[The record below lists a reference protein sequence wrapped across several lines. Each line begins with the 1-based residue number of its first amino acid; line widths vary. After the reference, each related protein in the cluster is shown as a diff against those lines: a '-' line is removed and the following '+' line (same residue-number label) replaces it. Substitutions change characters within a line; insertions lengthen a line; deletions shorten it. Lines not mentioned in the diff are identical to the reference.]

1 MSIVA
6 HSTQSTPPLIA
17 TVLVIDDDAEL
28 CSLLSRYLEGQGL
41 AVLTA
46 GDGTT
51 GVQRAV
57 AEAVDVV
64 VLDVMLPRL
73 NGFEALRAL
82 RRQSLVP
89 VLMLTARATP
99 DDRIRGLEDGADDY
113 LAKPFTPGELLA
125 RIRALLRRARGGHQP
140 AIQVG
145 PLAVDPPAHRVSL
158 DGGALPLTAM
168 EFDVL
173 ELLMRKAGLV
183 VSRDELARAL
193 YGREATGYDR
203 AIDVHISNIRKKL
216 GAHGSAIETV
226 RGSGY
231 LLRRP

>member
-1 MSIVA
+1 MSDVA
-6 HSTQSTPPLIA
+6 YVTPQPA
-17 TVLVIDDDAEL
+17 PTVLVIDDDAEL
-28 CSLLSRYLEGQGL
+28 CALLSRYLEGHGL
-41 AVLTA
+41 AVVTA
-46 GDGTT
+46 GDGVT

-57 AEAVDVV
+57 AEGVDVV

-73 NGFEALRAL
+73 NGFDALQAL

-89 VLMLTARATP
+89 VVMLTARATP
-99 DDRIRGLEDGADDY
+99 DDRIRGLDDGADDY
-113 LAKPFTPGELLA
+113 LAKPFAPGELLA
-125 RIRALLRRARGGHQP
+125 RIRAVLRRARGGHQP

-145 PLAVDPPAHRVSL
+145 PLTLDPPSHRVTL

-173 ELLMRKAGLV
+173 ERLMRKAGLV
-183 VSRDELARAL
+183 VSRDVLARAL
-193 YGREATGYDR
+193 YGRGTTGFDR

-216 GAHGSAIETV
+216 GAHGPAIETV

>member
-1 MSIVA
+1 MSDVA
-6 HSTQSTPPLIA
+6 HVTQPPAA

-28 CSLLSRYLEGQGL
+28 CALLSRYLEGHGL
-41 AVLTA
+41 RVATA
-46 GDGTT
+46 GDGVT

-57 AEAVDVV
+57 AESVDVV

-73 NGFEALRAL
+73 NGFDALHAL

-89 VLMLTARATP
+89 VVMLTARATP

-113 LAKPFTPGELLA
+113 LAKPFVPGELLA
-125 RIRALLRRARGGHQP
+125 RIRAVLRRARGGHQP
-140 AIQVG
+140 AIRVG
-145 PLAVDPPAHRVSL
+145 ALTVDPPSHRASL
-158 DGGALPLTAM
+158 DGGTLPLTAM

-173 ELLMRKAGLV
+173 ELLMRRAGLV

-216 GAHGSAIETV
+216 GDRGPAIETV

-231 LLRRP
+231 LLRLS